1 MVARGSA
8 DGIVGLPGISLIR
21 QKEPDV
27 ETPMRRKYRKSA
39 YDADEANGEVEQRE
53 EVSCGRQWA
62 IQPSPKRR
70 AWEVAQSRG
79 TLNLRPTHMFPSSRP
94 GRDWILP
101 AALSR
106 QVARGHA
113 QPHWLLTGMRDGTV
127 IAWWSLHFE
136 VHCEDGR

>member
-1 MVARGSA
+1 MM
-8 DGIVGLPGISLIR
+8 P
-21 QKEPDV
+21 
-27 ETPMRRKYRKSA
+27 
-39 YDADEANGEVEQRE
+39 DEANGEVEQRE

-62 IQPSPKRR
+62 VQPSPKRR
-70 AWEVAQSRG
+70 AKPRHAEFAADSHVPEFKAE
-79 TLNLRPTHMFPSSRP
+79 
-94 GRDWILP
+94 RDWILP